1 MWLLEELWVNGHQQE
16 GTGLLCVYIY
26 TEGRIP
32 EIHIP
37 PCAALAIQAWD
48 RSCQVDPK
56 GDHPLDSLVA
66 TAFGPFDEGDLS
78 NLLKAG
84 ADGTVSRQPVVP
96 RVCCSQSRRPVSQ
109 PTC

>member
-1 MWLLEELWVNGHQQE
+1 MRNQQE
-16 GTGLLCVYIY
+16 GIGLLFAYIS

-32 EIHIP
+32 AIHIP
-37 PCAALAIQAWD
+37 SCAALAVQALD

-78 NLLKAG
+78 ILLKAG
-84 ADGTVSRQPVVP
+84 ADGTVRRQPVVP
-96 RVCCSQSRRPVSQ
+96 RVCCPQSRR
-109 PTC
+109 TR